1 MLLTVLS
8 MQSQDL
14 KPVMSNLDTFLNE
27 VFIGEGKIKPDSRQ
41 YQYFKELFENRLT
54 YKKVDNKLLN
64 KKEVQHISDVNL
76 NTIFNS
82 NLSRDNTFNINS
94 FNPFKYN
101 LNFYSKSLQI
111 FKLENTD
118 YVMLIYPQ
126 VIRSINRL

>member
-1 MLLTVLS
+1 